1 VRSKTVKISTF
12 LRLGGRLVGYGLL
25 LISATACDPTTMFR
39 AEASTDKEESM
50 SNSVDVD
57 AVSVV
62 TAFFASGP
70 ALKGTTGDQDHAR
83 RMVETPP
90 LRPSVVTTTRHEVLE
105 GIVKV
110 HGAGVDDAFLYGDVE
125 SVQGE
130 GACEVVSY
138 QGLLSG
144 GVLACVDPTSNAVIA
159 VWLSPEG

>member
-1 VRSKTVKISTF
+1 
-12 LRLGGRLVGYGLL
+12 
-25 LISATACDPTTMFR
+25 
-39 AEASTDKEESM
+39 M
-50 SNSVDVD
+50 SDSVDEG

-62 TAFFASGP
+62 TAFFAAGP
-70 ALKGTTGDQDHAR
+70 ALKGTAGDQDQAR

-90 LRPSVVTTTRHEVLE
+90 LPPSVVTTARQEVLE

-110 HGAGVDDAFLYGDVE
+110 HGTGVDDAFLYGGVK
-125 SVQGE
+125 SVDGE

-144 GVLACVDPTSNAVIA
+144 GVVACVDPTSNTVIA